1 MEPESI
7 VVSAVVMVDPQGRL
21 LTVRKRGTKR
31 FMLPGGK
38 PEPGEDALSTAV
50 REGREEL
57 GVVLEPGRMRPL
69 GTFTTLAANEP
80 GTRLVASVFEH
91 DFVAG
96 VRPCAEI
103 AQARWEDLGA
113 QPGQDLAPLTKIVI
127 SLLARR

>member
-1 MEPESI
+1 ML
-7 VVSAVVMVDPQGRL
+7 DPQGRL

-50 REGREEL
+50 REAREEL
-57 GVVLEPGRMRPL
+57 GVVLEPDKMRSL

-80 GTRLVASVFEH
+80 GAQLVASVFEH
-91 DFVAG
+91 DYVAG

-103 AQARWEDLGA
+103 AQARWEE
-113 QPGQDLAPLTKIVI
+113 PGDGPRPDAAPLTEIVFA
-127 SLLARR
+127 LLARR